1 MIDSL
6 LACSPQAAYCA
17 TALQGPLS
25 SSVGLEVVG
34 IDNEALCLP
43 TPQDAPKPGGS
54 HQSERLLIP
63 ADLPRGLVKGEER
76 QPAQA

>member
-6 LACSPQAAYCA
+6 LACSPQAAYRA
-17 TALQGPLS
+17 TALQQRPLS

-34 IDNEALCLP
+34 FDHEALP

-54 HQSERLLIP
+54 HQSARLLIP
-63 ADLPRGLVKGEER
+63 PDLPRGLVKGEER